1 MDAATQAKIFDPFFT
16 TKAQGEGTG
25 LGLAIV
31 HGIVGDHGGAIRV
44 RSAPGEGATF
54 EILLPLVSEPTETT
68 AKSSAAA
75 PMLSGVGM
83 KVLLVDDEEP
93 VRRFVSLALGR
104 AGFVVESYAD
114 GLSAVRQFSAAPA
127 SYTVALLDLSM
138 PARTGLELI
147 GDLRALRA
155 DLPVLLMSGDH
166 ARYRP
171 KPGDAPAYA
180 RLAKPFLIPEFFAAL
195 KQLLDKNQP
204 ASPK

>member
-68 AKSSAAA
+68 AKSATAA
-75 PMLSGVGM
+75 PVLSGVGM
-83 KVLLVDDEEP
+83 KVLLVDDEDS
-93 VRRFVSLALGR
+93 VRRFVGIALGR
-104 AGFVVESYAD
+104 AGFVVESYSD
-114 GLSAVRQFSAAPA
+114 GLSAVRQFALAPG

-147 GDLRALRA
+147 GDLRALQP

-171 KPGDAPAYA
+171 ASGEAPAYA

-195 KQLLDKNQP
+195 KQLLDKSPP